1 MISSDRFA
9 LRRISRW
16 LHNIGATCLIPIMIV
31 VITLDVILRYFFRSP
46 LIWSQDV
53 NGLLLLMV
61 FWASFTYTW
70 DEGKQLT
77 MDIFYK
83 NFRGRWRACAD
94 ILANGMGMIFSGILA
109 VKTILGI
116 PNMIRLNETGMI
128 LLIPLW
134 PFAAFMAL
142 CSFLLFL
149 RLAISTGPH
158 VRALIYGKEGK

>member
-1 MISSDRFA
+1 
-9 LRRISRW
+9 
-16 LHNIGATCLIPIMIV
+16 MIV

-77 MDIFYK
+77 MDIFYQ
-83 NFRGRWRACAD
+83 NFRGRWKASAD
-94 ILANGMGMIFSGILA
+94 ILANGMGMIFSGILS
-109 VKTILGI
+109 VKTIMGI

-128 LLIPLW
+128 LMIPLW

-142 CSFLLFL
+142 CSLLLFL

-158 VRALIYGKEGK
+158 VQAFLSGKEGN

>member
-1 MISSDRFA
+1 MISSDRLA

-83 NFRGRWRACAD
+83 NFRGRWRTCAD
-94 ILANGMGMIFSGILA
+94 ILANGMGMIFSGILG
-109 VKTILGI
+109 VKTIMGI

-142 CSFLLFL
+142 CSLLLFL
-149 RLAISTGPH
+149 RLAICTGPH
-158 VRALIYGKEGK
+158 VRALLSGKEGK

>member
-1 MISSDRFA
+1 
-9 LRRISRW
+9 
-16 LHNIGATCLIPIMIV
+16 MIV

-46 LIWSQDV
+46 LIWSQDM

-77 MDIFYK
+77 MDIFYQ
-83 NFRGRWRACAD
+83 NFKGRWKACAD
-94 ILANGMGMIFSGILA
+94 ILANGMGMIFSGILG
-109 VKTILGI
+109 VKTAMGI

-142 CSFLLFL
+142 CSLLLFL

-158 VRALIYGKEGK
+158 VRALLSGQEGK